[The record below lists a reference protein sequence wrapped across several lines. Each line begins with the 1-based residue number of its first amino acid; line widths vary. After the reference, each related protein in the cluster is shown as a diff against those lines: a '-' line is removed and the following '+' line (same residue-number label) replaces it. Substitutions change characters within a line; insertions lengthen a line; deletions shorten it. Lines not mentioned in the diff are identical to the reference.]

1 MEQREI
7 DNMLLSMIQKHFPSL
22 PLSDEYTDWGKW
34 LGFARAVY
42 ESGRASPASAPEGFT
57 MSEPTILPDGSGFGT
72 MSFPLPKDHWI
83 YKEREY
89 EDGAIEPNDLPAP
102 ILTHSFR
109 RQVIAAIRYAIRSAT
124 NCGKE
129 DDFDPDALV
138 QNAVYALCGPY
149 GKAAPTP
156 PVSECV
162 DPVMTKEELIA
173 AAESIGMR
181 FTGASIPP
189 VSEDQRD
196 AERLRFMLDDH
207 AEKTTRQRVREL
219 FERLPVMSL
228 SAARAAIDAA
238 MQEDK
243 P

>member
-1 MEQREI
+1 MPMDAELIDMLEQAIVEFKRT
-7 DNMLLSMIQKHFPSL
+7 Q
-22 PLSDEYTDWGKW
+22 
-34 LGFARAVY
+34 
-42 ESGRASPASAPEGFT
+42 ASPASAPEGFT
-57 MSEPTILPDGSGFGT
+57 MSEPAILPDGSGFGI

-102 ILTHSFR
+102 VLTHSFR
-109 RQVIAAIRYAIRSAT
+109 RQVIAAIRYAVRGAT

-156 PVSECV
+156 PVSESV

-189 VSEDQRD
+189 ASEDRKD
-196 AERLRFMLDDH
+196 AERLH
-207 AEKTTRQRVREL
+207 AILETLKME
-219 FERLPVMSL
+219 FYFAE
-228 SAARAAIDAA
+228 IDAHHPEVHAIRKLRTSLFAKLTEILKAPA